1 MDIKKKLQQVPSA
14 PGIYIMKGAGEKVL
28 YVGKAKNLKNRLR
41 SYFQKSSSLDERKS
55 KMVQEIKTF
64 EYVVTINELEALV
77 LEANFIKKL
86 KPHFNIILRDDK
98 NYPYLKLTV
107 NEKWPR
113 LAIVRKIAKDGAL
126 YFGPYVPAGTMWEM
140 VKFIRR
146 HFPIRI
152 CKYNLGRPFRPCVQ
166 YQMGRCPAPCSES
179 LRQTE
184 DWERYQETVREVRSF
199 IQGDKREL
207 LASLH
212 NRMYKF
218 SEELKFEEAAG
229 IRDRLKALEGAWE
242 SQRVITPELG
252 DMDVIGLYRAKK
264 EASVFILFLRKGMVV
279 GQKDFFIK
287 KLEDIEDKELI
298 ESFVGQFYSREMLLP
313 SKIVLP
319 VKARLKIQ
327 KQWLQQKRGKAIRL
341 AGAKGEHEQEILK
354 MANDNAYYSFNK
366 HKDTGTDEALLM
378 IKNILRLKAVPRSI
392 IAIDVS
398 NISGSES
405 VGACVLYEEGK
416 FIKKGYRLFKIKT
429 VKGIDDVAMIG
440 EVVDRYLKSIA
451 DSNGEA
457 PQLIL
462 IDGGRGQLRYA
473 LNAVKQ
479 FDLFVEIA
487 AIAKAKEKLSQ
498 VKKKGIRTDCE
509 RVYIPG
515 KRAPVYLE
523 PFVSSTYLLQRI
535 RDEVHRFA
543 IGYHRKLRSMRT
555 FESPLE
561 KVKGIG
567 KTRRLLLLRHFGSI
581 DKIRKARVEDIADLK
596 GMNRKIAG
604 DLKKSLN

>member
-28 YVGKAKNLKNRLR
+28 YVGKAKSLKNRLR
-41 SYFQKSSSLDERKS
+41 SYFQKSASLGDRKS

-64 EYVVTINELEALV
+64 EYVVTKNELEALV

-86 KPHFNIILRDDK
+86 KPRFNIILRDDK

-113 LAIVRKIAKDGAL
+113 LAIVRKIDKDGAL

-166 YQMGRCPAPCSES
+166 YQMGRCLAPCSES
-179 LRQTE
+179 LRRDE
-184 DWERYQETVREVRSF
+184 DWEIYQETVREVRSF

-207 LASLH
+207 LANLH
-212 NRMYKF
+212 NRMHRL
-218 SEELKFEEAAG
+218 SEELKFEEAAR

-252 DMDVIGLYRAKK
+252 DMDVLGLYRAKE

-279 GQKDFFIK
+279 GQKDFFMK
-287 KLEDIEDKELI
+287 KLGDMEDRELI
-298 ESFVGQFYSREMLLP
+298 ESFVGQFYSKEMLLP
-313 SKIVLP
+313 SKVVLP
-319 VKARLKIQ
+319 VRAGFQIQ
-327 KQWLQQKRGKAIRL
+327 KQWLQQKRGRAIKL
-341 AGAKGEHEQEILK
+341 AGAKGEHEHKILK

-366 HKDTGTDEALLM
+366 HKNAGSDEALVML
-378 IKNILRLKAVPRSI
+378 KNILTLKAIPRKI
-392 IAIDVS
+392 VAIDVS

-416 FIKKGYRLFKIKT
+416 FRKNDYRLFKIKT

-440 EVVDRYLKSIA
+440 EVVNRYLKSIA
-451 DSNGEA
+451 DSNVEA
-457 PQLIL
+457 PQLLL
-462 IDGGRGQLRYA
+462 IDGGRGQLQYA
-473 LNAVKQ
+473 LSAAKQ
-479 FDLFVEIA
+479 FDLSVEIA
-487 AIAKAKEKLSQ
+487 AIAKAREKLSQ
-498 VKKKGIRTDCE
+498 TNKKGIRTDCE

-523 PFVSSTYLLQRI
+523 PFLSSTYLLQKI

-555 FESPLE
+555 FASPLE

-581 DKIRKARVEDIADLK
+581 DKIRKARVEDISALK
-596 GMNRKIAG
+596 GMNRKIAD

>member
-28 YVGKAKNLKNRLR
+28 YVGKAKSLKNRLR
-41 SYFQKSSSLDERKS
+41 SYFQKSASLGDRKS

-64 EYVVTINELEALV
+64 EYVVTKNELEALV

-86 KPHFNIILRDDK
+86 KPRFNIILRDDK

-113 LAIVRKIAKDGAL
+113 LAIVRKIDKDGAL

-166 YQMGRCPAPCSES
+166 YQMGRCLAPCSES
-179 LRQTE
+179 LRRDE
-184 DWERYQETVREVRSF
+184 DWEIYQETVREVRSF

-207 LASLH
+207 LANLH
-212 NRMYKF
+212 NRMHRL
-218 SEELKFEEAAG
+218 SEELKFEEAAR

-252 DMDVIGLYRAKK
+252 DMDVLGLYRAKE

-279 GQKDFFIK
+279 GQKDFFMK
-287 KLEDIEDKELI
+287 KLGDMEDRELI
-298 ESFVGQFYSREMLLP
+298 ESFVGQFYSKEMLLP
-313 SKIVLP
+313 SKVVLP
-319 VKARLKIQ
+319 VRAGFQIQ
-327 KQWLQQKRGKAIRL
+327 KQWLQQKRGRAIKL
-341 AGAKGEHEQEILK
+341 AGAKGEHEHKILK

-366 HKDTGTDEALLM
+366 HKNAGSDEALVML
-378 IKNILRLKAVPRSI
+378 KNILTLKAIPRKI
-392 IAIDVS
+392 VAIDVS

-416 FIKKGYRLFKIKT
+416 FRKNNYRLFKIKT

-451 DSNGEA
+451 DSNVEA
-457 PQLIL
+457 PQLLL
-462 IDGGRGQLRYA
+462 IDGGRGQLQYA
-473 LNAVKQ
+473 LSAAKQ
-479 FDLFVEIA
+479 FDLSVEIA
-487 AIAKAKEKLSQ
+487 AIAKAREKLSQ
-498 VKKKGIRTDCE
+498 TNKKGIRTDCE

-523 PFVSSTYLLQRI
+523 PFLSSTYLLQKI

-555 FESPLE
+555 FASPLE

-581 DKIRKARVEDIADLK
+581 DKIRKARVEDISALK
-596 GMNRKIAG
+596 GMNRKIAD

>member
-28 YVGKAKNLKNRLR
+28 YVGKAKSLKNRLR
-41 SYFQKSSSLDERKS
+41 SYFQKSASLGDRKS

-64 EYVVTINELEALV
+64 EYVVTKNELEALV

-86 KPHFNIILRDDK
+86 KPRFNIILRDDK

-113 LAIVRKIAKDGAL
+113 LAIVRKIDKDGAL

-166 YQMGRCPAPCSES
+166 YQMGRCLAPCSES
-179 LRQTE
+179 LRRDE
-184 DWERYQETVREVRSF
+184 DWEIYQETAREVRSF

-207 LASLH
+207 LANLH
-212 NRMYKF
+212 NRMHRL
-218 SEELKFEEAAG
+218 SEELKFEEAAR

-252 DMDVIGLYRAKK
+252 DMDVLGLYRAKE

-279 GQKDFFIK
+279 GQKDFFMK
-287 KLEDIEDKELI
+287 KLGDMEDRELI
-298 ESFVGQFYSREMLLP
+298 ESFVGQFYSKEMLLP
-313 SKIVLP
+313 SKVVLP
-319 VKARLKIQ
+319 VRAGFQIQ
-327 KQWLQQKRGKAIRL
+327 KQWLQQKRGRAIKL
-341 AGAKGEHEQEILK
+341 AGAKGEHEHKILK

-366 HKDTGTDEALLM
+366 HKNAGSDEALVML
-378 IKNILRLKAVPRSI
+378 KNILTLKAIPRKI
-392 IAIDVS
+392 VAIDVS

-416 FIKKGYRLFKIKT
+416 FRKNDYRLFKIKT

-451 DSNGEA
+451 DSNVEA
-457 PQLIL
+457 PQLLL
-462 IDGGRGQLRYA
+462 IDGGRGQLQYA
-473 LNAVKQ
+473 LSAAKQ
-479 FDLFVEIA
+479 FDLSVEIA
-487 AIAKAKEKLSQ
+487 AIAKAREKLSQ
-498 VKKKGIRTDCE
+498 TNKKGIRTDCE

-523 PFVSSTYLLQRI
+523 PFLSSTYLLQKI

-555 FESPLE
+555 FASPLE

-581 DKIRKARVEDIADLK
+581 DKIRKARVEDISALK
-596 GMNRKIAG
+596 GMNRKIAD

>member
-28 YVGKAKNLKNRLR
+28 YVGKAKSLKNRLR
-41 SYFQKSSSLDERKS
+41 SYFQKSASLGDRKS

-64 EYVVTINELEALV
+64 EYVVTKNELEALV

-86 KPHFNIILRDDK
+86 KPRFNIILRDDK

-113 LAIVRKIAKDGAL
+113 LAIVRKIDKDGAL

-166 YQMGRCPAPCSES
+166 YQMGRCLAPCSES
-179 LRQTE
+179 LRRDE
-184 DWERYQETVREVRSF
+184 DWEIYQETVREVRSF

-207 LASLH
+207 LANLH
-212 NRMYKF
+212 NRMHRL
-218 SEELKFEEAAG
+218 SEELKFEEAAR

-252 DMDVIGLYRAKK
+252 DMDVLGLYRAKE

-279 GQKDFFIK
+279 GQKDFFMK
-287 KLEDIEDKELI
+287 KLGDMEDRELI
-298 ESFVGQFYSREMLLP
+298 ESFVGQFYSKEMLLP
-313 SKIVLP
+313 SKVVLP
-319 VKARLKIQ
+319 VRAGFQIQ
-327 KQWLQQKRGKAIRL
+327 KQWLQQKRGRAIKL
-341 AGAKGEHEQEILK
+341 AGAKGEHEHKILK

-366 HKDTGTDEALLM
+366 HKNAGSDEALVML
-378 IKNILRLKAVPRSI
+378 KNILTLKAIPRKI
-392 IAIDVS
+392 VAIDVS

-416 FIKKGYRLFKIKT
+416 FRKNDYRLFKIKT

-451 DSNGEA
+451 DSNVEA
-457 PQLIL
+457 PQLLL
-462 IDGGRGQLRYA
+462 IDGGRGQLQYA
-473 LNAVKQ
+473 LSAAKQ
-479 FDLFVEIA
+479 FDLSVEIA
-487 AIAKAKEKLSQ
+487 AIAKAREKLSQ
-498 VKKKGIRTDCE
+498 TNKKGIRTDCE

-523 PFVSSTYLLQRI
+523 PFLSSTYLLQKI

-555 FESPLE
+555 FASPLE

-581 DKIRKARVEDIADLK
+581 DKIRKARVEDISALK
-596 GMNRKIAG
+596 GMNRKIAD

>member
-28 YVGKAKNLKNRLR
+28 YVGKAKSLKNRLR
-41 SYFQKSSSLDERKS
+41 SYFQKAASLGDRKS

-64 EYVVTINELEALV
+64 EYVVTKNELEALV

-86 KPHFNIILRDDK
+86 KPRFNIILRDDK

-113 LAIVRKIAKDGAL
+113 LAIVRKIDKDGAL

-166 YQMGRCPAPCSES
+166 YQMGRCLAPCSES
-179 LRQTE
+179 LRRDE
-184 DWERYQETVREVRSF
+184 DWEIYQETVREVRSF

-207 LASLH
+207 LANLH
-212 NRMYKF
+212 NRMHRL
-218 SEELKFEEAAG
+218 SEELKFEEAAR

-252 DMDVIGLYRAKK
+252 DMDVLGLYRAKE

-279 GQKDFFIK
+279 GQKDFFMK
-287 KLEDIEDKELI
+287 KLGDMEDRELI
-298 ESFVGQFYSREMLLP
+298 ESFVGQFYSKEMLLP
-313 SKIVLP
+313 SKVVLP
-319 VKARLKIQ
+319 VRAGFQIQ
-327 KQWLQQKRGKAIRL
+327 KQWLQQKRGRAIKL
-341 AGAKGEHEQEILK
+341 AGAKGEHEHKILK

-366 HKDTGTDEALLM
+366 HKNAGSDEALVML
-378 IKNILRLKAVPRSI
+378 KNILTLKAIPRKI
-392 IAIDVS
+392 VAIDVS

-405 VGACVLYEEGK
+405 VGACVLYKEGK
-416 FIKKGYRLFKIKT
+416 FRKNDYRLFKIKT
-429 VKGIDDVAMIG
+429 IKGIDDVAMIG

-451 DSNGEA
+451 DSNVEA
-457 PQLIL
+457 PQLLL
-462 IDGGRGQLRYA
+462 IDGGRGQLQYA
-473 LNAVKQ
+473 LSAAKQ
-479 FDLFVEIA
+479 FDLSVEIA
-487 AIAKAKEKLSQ
+487 AIAKAREKLSQ
-498 VKKKGIRTDCE
+498 TNKKGIRTDCE

-523 PFVSSTYLLQRI
+523 PFLSSTYLLQKI

-555 FESPLE
+555 FASPLE

-581 DKIRKARVEDIADLK
+581 DKIRKARVEDISALK
-596 GMNRKIAG
+596 GMNRKIAD

>member
-1 MDIKKKLQQVPSA
+1 MDIKKKLLQVPSA
-14 PGIYIMKGAGEKVL
+14 PGIYIMKGAGGKVL

-41 SYFQKSSSLDERKS
+41 SYFQKSASMGDRKS
-55 KMVQEIKTF
+55 KMVQEIKTY
-64 EYVVTINELEALV
+64 EYVVTNNELEALV

-86 KPHFNIILRDDK
+86 KPRFNIILRDDK

-113 LAIVRKIAKDGAL
+113 LAIVRKIDKDGAL

-166 YQMGRCPAPCSES
+166 YQMDRCLAPCSES
-179 LRQTE
+179 LRRDE
-184 DWERYQETVREVRSF
+184 DWEIYQETVREVRSF

-207 LASLH
+207 IANLH
-212 NRMYKF
+212 NRMHRL

-229 IRDRLKALEGAWE
+229 IRDRLKALERAWE

-252 DMDVIGLYRAKK
+252 DMDVIGLYRANE
-264 EASVFILFLRKGMVV
+264 EASVFMLFLRKGMVV
-279 GQKDFFIK
+279 GQKDFFIN
-287 KLEDIEDKELI
+287 KLGDIEDKELI
-298 ESFVGQFYSREMLLP
+298 ESFVSQFYSREMLLP
-313 SKIVLP
+313 LKIVLP
-319 VKARLKIQ
+319 VKAGLQLQ
-327 KQWLQQKRGKAIRL
+327 KQWLQQKRGKAIKL
-341 AGAKGEHEQEILK
+341 AGAKGGHEHKILK

-366 HKDTGTDEALLM
+366 HKDAGSDEALLLL
-378 IKNILRLKAVPRSI
+378 KNILTLKAIPRKI
-392 IAIDVS
+392 VAIDVS

-405 VGACVLYEEGK
+405 VGASVLYEEGK
-416 FIKKGYRLFKIKT
+416 FIKNGYRLFKIKT

-440 EVVDRYLKSIA
+440 EVVDRYLRSIV
-451 DSNGEA
+451 DSNGDA
-457 PQLIL
+457 PQLLL
-462 IDGGRGQLRYA
+462 IDGGRGQLQYA
-473 LNAVKQ
+473 LSAAKQ
-479 FDLFVEIA
+479 FDISVEIA
-487 AIAKAKEKLSQ
+487 AIAKAKEKLSLAN
-498 VKKKGIRTDCE
+498 KKGIRSDCE

-515 KRAPVYLE
+515 KKAPVYLE
-523 PFVSSTYLLQRI
+523 PFLSSTYLLQKI

-543 IGYHRKLRSMRT
+543 ISYHRKLRTMRT
-555 FESPLE
+555 FTSPLE

-581 DKIRKARVEDIADLK
+581 DKIRKARVEDIAALK
-596 GMNRKIAG
+596 GMNSKIAG